1 MAMAYHTAY
10 LVPFTEAIVNK
21 IMDDKRIMHRRNN
34 ELLIESFPTIGF
46 ALFKFPKQKNFIT
59 QHPQQHC
66 IGQTRLSIMRYHFV
80 PSETT
85 AVPPS
90 IVACKV

>member
-46 ALFKFPKQKNFIT
+46 ALFKFPKQKILIHNTHSNIALD
-59 QHPQQHC
+59 
-66 IGQTRLSIMRYHFV
+66 RRD
-80 PSETT
+80 
-85 AVPPS
+85 
-90 IVACKV
+90 

>member
-21 IMDDKRIMHRRNN
+21 IMDDKRIMYRRNN

-46 ALFKFPKQKNFIT
+46 ALFKFLKHQNFIT
-59 QHPQQHC
+59 QHPQQQAC
-66 IGQTRLSIMRYHFV
+66 IGQTRQCIMWYH
-80 PSETT
+80 
-85 AVPPS
+85 
-90 IVACKV
+90 VAP